1 MLHWALVLPLVA
13 AEQWTLVL
21 PLAAAEQKAMVE
33 FALALHQPEQ
43 RSLEMPAGRLLKPA
57 ENQAK
62 AGYSDLICR

>member
-43 RSLEMPAGRLLKPA
+43 
-57 ENQAK
+57 
-62 AGYSDLICR
+62 